1 MATVPQADRRT
12 SGTAIAALVLGIC
25 GLVVFPLIGVVGLF
39 VGYRARDEIAR
50 NPELGGDGLATA
62 GIILGWVSI
71 VLVAVGLIIL
81 IALLAA
87 V

>member
-1 MATVPQADRRT
+1 MTTVPQSEKRT

-25 GLVVFPLIGVVGLF
+25 GIVVFPLIGVVGLF

-50 NPELGGDGLATA
+50 NPELGGEGLATA

-71 VLVAVGLIIL
+71 VLVAIGLLVL